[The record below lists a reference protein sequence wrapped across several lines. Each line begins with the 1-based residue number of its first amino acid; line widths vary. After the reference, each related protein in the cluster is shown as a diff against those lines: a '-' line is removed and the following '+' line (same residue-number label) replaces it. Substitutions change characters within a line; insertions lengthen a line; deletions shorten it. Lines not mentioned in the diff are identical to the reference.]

1 MRRCRVGARQFRLDQ
16 SVVGPGV
23 PLTDTQWARVEP
35 LLPDRTPKRGG
46 RWRDHRQVIDAIAFK
61 FQTGAQWVHL
71 PERYGNWRGVY
82 NRLRMWALDGTWE
95 RVFTALVAQAD
106 ADENL
111 SWAVSVD
118 STIVRAHQHAA
129 GARKKGA
136 PAGEPDDHAIGR
148 SRGGLTTK
156 IHLAADA
163 RCRPL
168 AFVLTAGQAGDA
180 PAFTDV
186 MARLRVPR
194 RRGRPRT
201 RPDVVLA
208 DKAYSSRAIRA
219 HLRKRGIR
227 AVIPIPAD
235 QRNHRLRRGSQGGR
249 PPAFDRDAYKQ
260 RNTVERCINR
270 LKQWR
275 GIATRYEKTATIF
288 LAGLHIAGI
297 FLWSAR

>member
-1 MRRCRVGARQFRLDQ
+1 M
-16 SVVGPGV
+16 
-23 PLTDTQWARVEP
+23 
-35 LLPDRTPKRGG
+35 
-46 RWRDHRQVIDAIAFK
+46 
-61 FQTGAQWVHL
+61 
-71 PERYGNWRGVY
+71 
-82 NRLRMWALDGTWE
+82 
-95 RVFTALVAQAD
+95 
-106 ADENL
+106 
-111 SWAVSVD
+111 
-118 STIVRAHQHAA
+118 
-129 GARKKGA
+129 
-136 PAGEPDDHAIGR
+136 GR

-186 MARLRVPR
+186 MARLRSPTAWSSAHQAG
-194 RRGRPRT
+194 RGPGRQ
-201 RPDVVLA
+201 
-208 DKAYSSRAIRA
+208 AYSSRAIPT

-227 AVIPIPAD
+227 AVIPVPAD
-235 QRNHRLRRGSQGGR
+235 QRNHRLRRGSRGGR
-249 PPAFDRDAYKQ
+249 PPAFDRESYKQ

-275 GIATRYEKTATIF
+275 GIATRYEKTATIY